1 MKQQICQDIYWV
13 GALEWS
19 KEHFHG
25 HELSI
30 RHGTSYNAYFIND
43 EKKVLIDLVRI
54 SQCDDLFN
62 HIEQFCKVEELDIL
76 VINHAEPD
84 HSSSLPRLLER
95 NPGLE
100 IYVSRGGKISVSRH
114 FPGSE
119 GNLKVV
125 KTGDSINIGKRTLKF
140 FEAQML
146 HWPDTMFTF
155 CPEEKILFSSD
166 AFGQHYASSE
176 RFADQIDQK
185 GLWFEAEKYFANIL
199 TLYSQ
204 QILKKIDEFLK
215 LGWPLEIIAPAHGL
229 CWRQNPTTIV
239 EKYLKWATGT
249 PDKTAVIIFDTIW
262 GGSEKMARAMAEGLE
277 DEGIT
282 YRMYNAGTSDIADVM
297 TDILTT
303 RAVVLGCPT
312 LNNGILPPMALYLEE
327 LRGLRFKNKI
337 GTTFGTYGWSG
348 EAVKRLEAGLQEAG
362 IEVVLPGFKCQFSPG
377 KDDLEKCRE
386 LGRELGVKIKAP

>member
-1 MKQQICQDIYWV
+1 VKQQIGNGVYWV

-19 KEHFHG
+19 KGHFHG

-30 RHGTSYNAYFIND
+30 RHGTSYNSYFIDD
-43 EKKVLIDLVRI
+43 EKKVLIDIVRE
-54 SQCDDLFN
+54 SQCDDLFA

-84 HSSSLPRLLER
+84 HSSSLPRLLAV
-95 NPGLE
+95 NPKLE
-100 IYVSRGGKISVSRH
+100 VYVSRGGKISVTRH
-114 FPGSE
+114 YPE
-119 GNLKVV
+119 TENNLKVV
-125 KTGDSINIGKRTLKF
+125 TTGDSISIGKRTLRF

-146 HWPDTMFTF
+146 HWPDTMFTY

-166 AFGQHYASSE
+166 AFGQHFASRE
-176 RFADQIDQK
+176 RFVDQIDQK

-215 LGWPLEIIAPAHGL
+215 LGWELSVIAPAHGL
-229 CWRQNPTTIV
+229 CWRENPAQIV
-239 EKYLKWATGT
+239 EKYVKWATGT
-249 PDKTAVIIFDTIW
+249 PEKTAVIIFDTIW
-262 GGSEKMARAMAEGLE
+262 GGSEKMARAIAEGLE
-277 DEGIT
+277 SEGIS
-282 YRMYNAGTSDIADVM
+282 YRMFNAGGADLADVM
-297 TDILTT
+297 TDILST

-312 LNNGILPPMALYLEE
+312 LNNGLLPPMALYLEE

-337 GTTFGTYGWSG
+337 GTAFGTYGWSG

-362 IEVVLPGFKCQFSPG
+362 IEVVLPGYRCQFSPG
-377 KDDLEKCRE
+377 PEDLEKCRE
-386 LGRELGVKIKAP
+386 LGRELALKIKES

>member
-1 MKQQICQDIYWV
+1 MKQQICKDIYWV

-30 RHGTSYNAYFIND
+30 RHGTSYNAYFIDD
-43 EKKVLIDLVRI
+43 EKKVLIDLVRF

-84 HSSSLPRLLER
+84 HSSSLPKILER
-95 NPGLE
+95 NPNLE
-100 IYVSRGGKISVSRH
+100 VYVSRGGKISVSRH
-114 FPGSE
+114 YPGTE
-119 GNLKVV
+119 ANLKVV
-125 KTGDSINIGKRTLKF
+125 KTGDSINIGKRTLRF
-140 FEAQML
+140 FEAQLL
-146 HWPDTMFTF
+146 HWPDTMFTY
-155 CPEEKILFSSD
+155 CPEEKILFSTD

-215 LGWPLEIIAPAHGL
+215 LNWPLEIIAPAHGL
-229 CWRQNPTTIV
+229 CWRQNPGQIV
-239 EKYLKWATGT
+239 EKYVKWATGT
-249 PDKTAVIIFDTIW
+249 PEKTAVIIFDTIW
-262 GGSEKMARAMAEGLE
+262 GGSEKMARAIAEGLV
-277 DEGIT
+277 DQGIT
-282 YRMYNAGTSDIADVM
+282 YRMFNAGVSDMADVM

-303 RAVVLGCPT
+303 RAVIMGCPT

-327 LRGLRFKNKI
+327 LRGMRFRNKI
-337 GTTFGTYGWSG
+337 GMTFGTYGWSG
-348 EAVKRLEAGLQEAG
+348 EMIKRLESGLQEAG
-362 IEVVLPGFKCQFSPG
+362 IEVVLPGYKCQFSPSRE
-377 KDDLEKCRE
+377 DLAKCRE
-386 LGRELGVKIKAP
+386 LGREMGDKIKAS